1 MTLPYLVCA
10 IITAISA
17 AVSFGYSIAALRTA
31 GGEAKTLA
39 LYAGGR
45 SAALLLGA
53 IAALVLQQA
62 GWLFA
67 IATMMII
74 VQAADAYIGTT
85 IKDRLKTF
93 GPALTALLNLAAL
106 IWAILS

>member
-1 MTLPYLVCA
+1 MTLSYLVCA

-17 AVSFGYSIAALRTA
+17 AVSLGYSIAALRA
-31 GGEAKTLA
+31 AAGEAKTLA
-39 LYAGGR
+39 LYASAR

-53 IAALVLQQA
+53 IAAFAFQEI

-67 IATMMII
+67 VATMMII

-85 IKDRLKTF
+85 LGDRLKTF
-93 GPALTALLNLAAL
+93 GPAFTALFNLAAL
-106 IWAILS
+106 IWAITG